1 MKKQRRAFVGRV
13 ISGKMDKTAV
23 VEVERLT
30 RHRVYGKIMRK
41 VKRYMVHNEGNE
53 GKDGD
58 LVKIEETRPLSKEKR
73 WTIVEILERAK

>member
-13 ISGKMDKTAV
+13 ISGKMEKTAV

-30 RHRVYGKIMRK
+30 RHRVYGKTMRS

-53 GKDGD
+53 GKEGD

-73 WTIVEILERAK
+73 WTIVEILERAR

>member
-13 ISGKMDKTAV
+13 ISGKMEKTAV

-30 RHRVYGKIMRK
+30 RHRVYGKTMRS
-41 VKRYMVHNEGNE
+41 VKRYMVHNEGNQ
-53 GKDGD
+53 GKEGD

-73 WTIVEILERAK
+73 WTIVEILERAR

>member
-13 ISGKMDKTAV
+13 ISGKMDKTVV

-30 RHRVYGKIMRK
+30 RHRVYGKTMRS